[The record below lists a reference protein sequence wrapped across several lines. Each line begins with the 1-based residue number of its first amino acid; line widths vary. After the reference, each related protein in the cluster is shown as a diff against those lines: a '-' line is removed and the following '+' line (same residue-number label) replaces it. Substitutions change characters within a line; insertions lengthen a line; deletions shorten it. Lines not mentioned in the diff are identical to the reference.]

1 MFDPKQL
8 LDQLLGSRVPGTDNT
23 VREAGSRAVD
33 AAERNPL
40 AAGAIAAILLGTGP
54 GRSLTTS
61 ALKLGGLAAIA
72 GLGYQAYQD
81 YQRGNRP
88 GSGEQG
94 GDPSRLPGQGESAFH
109 LDQQAADPDFAL
121 LLVRVMIAA
130 AAADGHI
137 DAAERQRILGK
148 LRETSL
154 DAEAQA
160 FLQNEIDDP
169 AGFDVIL
176 AAATS
181 DERKVEIYTA
191 ARIAVDPD
199 TRAERGYLDLLAGR
213 LGLPDKLIEHIEA
226 TVSAAKT

>member
-8 LDQLLGSRVPGTDNT
+8 LDQLLGAQVPGTDST
-23 VREAGSRAVD
+23 LREAGARAAD

-40 AAGAIAAILLGTGP
+40 AAGAIAAALLGTGV

-72 GLGYQAYQD
+72 GLGYQAYRN
-81 YQRGNRP
+81 YQQGSQP
-88 GSGEQG
+88 GSGQPPRERAELPAQG
-94 GDPSRLPGQGESAFH
+94 ATAFH
-109 LDQQAADPDFAL
+109 VDQQAADPDFAL
-121 LLVRVMIAA
+121 LIIRVMIAA

-148 LRETSL
+148 LKETAI
-154 DAEAQA
+154 DTEAQA
-160 FLQNEIDDP
+160 FLQNEIANP
-169 AGFDVIL
+169 AGFDTIL

-213 LGLPDKLIEHIEA
+213 LGLPDALVDHIEA
-226 TVSAAKT
+226 TVSGAKA

>member
-8 LDQLLGSRVPGTDNT
+8 LDQFLGAQVPGTDGT
-23 VREAGSRAVD
+23 VREAGAKAVD
-33 AAERNPL
+33 AAEQNPL
-40 AAGAIAAILLGTGP
+40 AAGAIAAMLLGTGV

-72 GLGYQAYQD
+72 GLGYQAYKN
-81 YQRGNRP
+81 YQQGNQP
-88 GSGEQG
+88 GSGKTPGGPAGLPAQG
-94 GDPSRLPGQGESAFH
+94 GTGFH
-109 LDQQAADPDFAL
+109 LDRQAADPDFAL

-137 DAAERQRILGK
+137 DASERQRILGK
-148 LRETSL
+148 LRETGL
-154 DAEAQA
+154 DAEVQA
-160 FLQNEIDDP
+160 FLQNEIEHP
-169 AGFDVIL
+169 AGFDTIL

-181 DERKVEIYTA
+181 QERKVEIYTA

-213 LGLPDKLIEHIEA
+213 LGLPDALLEHIEA
-226 TVSAAKT
+226 TVSGAKA